1 MSNFKPEGELVEI
14 DSSLPTAVEK
24 NSAVARSVWKR
35 FIWKNVLIYA
45 GTNVFFN
52 SVIPYNSF
60 ENPDAVHLFQGT
72 YCIAR
77 FLLPLAFF
85 IPLLITID
93 TSNKTRDLFR
103 KKTLDFAF
111 PDGFRYKNFL
121 LKQSL
126 VNSSLTFAATLG
138 FMAILHFSAP
148 QGYTFRGIIV
158 SVIMGI
164 YAGAVALYFM
174 KRTID
179 QLREVGIV
187 KIADL

>member
-1 MSNFKPEGELVEI
+1 METEI
-14 DSSLPTAVEK
+14 NLQVAEDK
-24 NSAVARSVWKR
+24 DCAVARSVWKR

-103 KKTLDFAF
+103 KRTSNFTF

-126 VNSSLTFAATLG
+126 VNSSLTFLATLG
-138 FMAILHFSAP
+138 FMLILHVSAP
-148 QGYTFRGIIV
+148 RGYTFGGIMV
-158 SVIMGI
+158 SVIMGL
-164 YAGAVALYFM
+164 YAGTVALYFM

-179 QLREVGIV
+179 QLRAVGIV
-187 KIADL
+187 KLADL